1 MSSTAAAIERV
12 LPAVSH
18 TLPLL
23 GLPASVAT
31 AVQLERRRQQLSGDT
46 LAPQRG
52 GPLRQAPAPS
62 DGLPLDEQAL
72 LSALAD
78 LGGGSSDPSRPPGQP
93 LGDQL
98 RRLGRFFAGESD
110 ADAVTP
116 ILRLPALAWPA
127 LLSRIGAIAFRAV
140 SPLVSQ
146 RERDALLDLLELWA
160 CLPFA
165 ADPESFHVGEAVGGA
180 GTAGRSERG
189 AWVVLADGVSRLSAG
204 GQWRSGG
211 ILIERRDGDGEA
223 TALPARVEVA
233 ETRRVE
239 AGRGT
244 PAQLAAFVK
253 LARERQAPTPDPAV
267 PEALA
272 SRTGLTRAEATLL
285 WAGLPNLDTWYDD
298 FLGPKLRRVLGL
310 KAGEATAAR
319 ATLRR
324 ASPTQRLQLL
334 DAAMPDDPAARWRDW
349 PRPGPACSAGA
360 PGRPKTPWSKPPHS
374 ACRPRPASC
383 SHYCLIPRPTRRSP
397 STGTGRWPSRTG
409 AMCC

>member
-1 MSSTAAAIERV
+1 MSRTAAAIERV

-18 TLPLL
+18 ARLLL
-23 GLPASVAT
+23 GLLGTVAT

-52 GPLRQAPAPS
+52 WPLRQAPAPS

-116 ILRLPALAWPA
+116 ILRLLALAWPA

-165 ADPESFHVGEAVGGA
+165 ADPQSFRVGVASGRVGA
-180 GTAGRSERG
+180 AGRSELG
-189 AWVVLADGVSRLSAG
+189 AWVVLGDSVLRMPAG
-204 GQWRSGG
+204 GLRVRG
-211 ILIERRDGDGEA
+211 IFIERRAGDGNG
-223 TALPARVEVA
+223 TALPVDV
-233 ETRRVE
+233 
-239 AGRGT
+239 
-244 PAQLAAFVK
+244 
-253 LARERQAPTPDPAV
+253 
-267 PEALA
+267 
-272 SRTGLTRAEATLL
+272 
-285 WAGLPNLDTWYDD
+285 
-298 FLGPKLRRVLGL
+298 
-310 KAGEATAAR
+310 
-319 ATLRR
+319 
-324 ASPTQRLQLL
+324 
-334 DAAMPDDPAARWRDW
+334 
-349 PRPGPACSAGA
+349 
-360 PGRPKTPWSKPPHS
+360 
-374 ACRPRPASC
+374 
-383 SHYCLIPRPTRRSP
+383 
-397 STGTGRWPSRTG
+397 
-409 AMCC
+409 